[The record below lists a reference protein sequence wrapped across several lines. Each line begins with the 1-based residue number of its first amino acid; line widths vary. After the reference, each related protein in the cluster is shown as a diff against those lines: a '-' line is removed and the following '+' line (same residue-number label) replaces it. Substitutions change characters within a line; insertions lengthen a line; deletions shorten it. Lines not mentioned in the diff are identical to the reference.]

1 MEKAFFD
8 KHLKGFEYII
18 MVHMKPKVSV
28 VIPTVEEKSVFK
40 LVRQIRTILG
50 RNTEIIIVDKSS
62 DAYFKRLKAT
72 GAKIIR
78 QKGRGVENAVMIGLR
93 EAKGEYIASI
103 DADGTHDPKGLA
115 EALKLVESGKADFVL
130 GNRMS
135 GLTKGSMQ
143 MYIRFGNG
151 MLSWLYSTLYHT
163 KIHDVLTGLFVVKR
177 EAFEEIRNVEPYRAG
192 IAFFAIEL
200 ARRGYIV
207 KEVDIKYYKR
217 AYGESKLT
225 RSKFAYGFNVA
236 SHIVRQLRD
245 YSPLLI
251 FGLVGGILFII
262 GLILGIFVLASF
274 ISTGVF
280 AFAGRAL
287 LAFMLL
293 VVGFVLI
300 TAGLILDLL
309 LEIEKRMEQMHG

>member
-1 MEKAFFD
+1 M
-8 KHLKGFEYII
+8 
-18 MVHMKPKVSV
+18 
-28 VIPTVEEKSVFK
+28 
-40 LVRQIRTILG
+40 
-50 RNTEIIIVDKSS
+50 
-62 DAYFKRLKAT
+62 
-72 GAKIIR
+72 
-78 QKGRGVENAVMIGLR
+78 
-93 EAKGEYIASI
+93 
-103 DADGTHDPKGLA
+103 
-115 EALKLVESGKADFVL
+115 
-130 GNRMS
+130 
-135 GLTKGSMQ
+135 
-143 MYIRFGNG
+143 
-151 MLSWLYSTLYHT
+151 
-163 KIHDVLTGLFVVKR
+163 VKR
-177 EAFEEIRNVEPYRAG
+177 EAFEEIRNIEPYRAG

-200 ARRGYIV
+200 ARRGYTV
-207 KEVDIKYYKR
+207 KEVGIKYYKR
-217 AYGESKLT
+217 TYGESKLT

-245 YSPLLI
+245 YSPLLV

-309 LEIEKRMEQMHG
+309 LEIERRMEMNNSK